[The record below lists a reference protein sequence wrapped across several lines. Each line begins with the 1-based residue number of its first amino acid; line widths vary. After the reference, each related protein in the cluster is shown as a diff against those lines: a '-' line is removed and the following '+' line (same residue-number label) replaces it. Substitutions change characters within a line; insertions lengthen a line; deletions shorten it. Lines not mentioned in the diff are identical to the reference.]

1 MNSSPGLLAG
11 DSLDISLQLA
21 ANTSLYL
28 TDQAATKVHPM
39 PDRNLLAKTNYKI
52 ELEENATLEFI
63 PEPLILFTDAA
74 LKQKIDIKLHPT
86 ARLCLSEIVVPG
98 RLARGELY
106 QFRYYSNRLRVTSL
120 TGELWFTDAM
130 FLEGKLN
137 PFSKSSLFA
146 AKPVLAS
153 LIIIL
158 RETDLKLLS
167 QNLEDLE
174 TANCADTIVA
184 SSILPHNKGVVVRA
198 LGNSTQNIKKYLN
211 YALNCVRYLS
221 DRSSL
226 PYIPK

>member
-1 MNSSPGLLAG
+1 MNSSPGLLTG
-11 DSLDISLQLA
+11 DKLDISLHLA

-28 TDQAATKVHPM
+28 TDQAATKVHPLR
-39 PDRNLLAKTNYKI
+39 DGNLIAQTNYQI
-52 ELEENATLEFI
+52 ELVENATLEFI

-86 ARLCLSEIVVPG
+86 ARLCLSEIIVPG
-98 RLARGELY
+98 RLARGEFY
-106 QFRYYSNRLRVTSL
+106 QFLHYSNRLQVTSL

-130 FLEGKLN
+130 FLEGKQN
-137 PFSKSSLFA
+137 PFSNSNLFA
-146 AKPVLAS
+146 PKKILAS

-158 RETDLKLLS
+158 PNADLKLLS

-174 TANCADTIVA
+174 TANCSDTIVA
-184 SSILPHNKGVVVRA
+184 SSILPYDKGIVVRV
-198 LGNSTQNIKKYLN
+198 LGDSTQMIKQYLN
-211 YALNCVRYLS
+211 YAVNCVRYLS